1 MTGKFLL
8 SAVIGF
14 IFTTSLF
21 AQMKQDFAPIFKEIV
36 KPPQSCAEA
45 DSMTFRDSTGK
56 ELIIS
61 DLITKQKTK
70 FETIRND
77 ITYSIKAVENDE
89 QRMPMP
95 PGDPGPRGDIQMPED
110 FRMMKKIMDK
120 CRSASDEI
128 SAVKDNFKN
137 KIIVL
142 QDSLNRKLKLTM
154 SDDRESRKILA
165 DEFLN
170 SVKTEFDKEI
180 ITIELKSAIIDKAV
194 KQYFSNKD
202 LFIPPLMITLLKS
215 QQTEINA
222 AIFLLKITEECV
234 KIGSKF
240 YFEN

>member
-1 MTGKFLL
+1 MTGIFLK
-8 SAVIGF
+8 SAVIVF
-14 IFTTSLF
+14 IFTTSPF
-21 AQMKQDFAPIFKEIV
+21 AQMKQDFTPIFKEIIR
-36 KPPQSCAEA
+36 PPQSCAEA
-45 DSMTFRDSTGK
+45 DAMTIKDSTGK
-56 ELIIS
+56 ELILS
-61 DLITKQKTK
+61 KLITDQKIK
-70 FETIRND
+70 FETIQKD
-77 ITYSIKAVENDE
+77 ISYSIKAVENDE

-95 PGDPGPRGDIQMPED
+95 PGDPGPLGDIQMPED
-110 FRMMKKIMDK
+110 FRKMKKIMDK

-142 QDSLNRKLKLTM
+142 QDSLNRKLKLTK
-154 SDDRESRKILA
+154 SEDRESRKILA
-165 DEFLN
+165 DEFLH
-170 SVKTEFDKEI
+170 SVETEFDNEI

-202 LFIPPLMITLLKS
+202 LLIPPLMITLLKS

>member
-1 MTGKFLL
+1 MAGIFLK
-8 SAVIGF
+8 SAVIVF
-14 IFTTSLF
+14 IFTTSPF
-21 AQMKQDFAPIFKEIV
+21 AQMKQDFTPIFKEIIR
-36 KPPQSCAEA
+36 PPESCAEA
-45 DSMTFRDSTGK
+45 DAMTIKDSTGK
-56 ELIIS
+56 ELILS
-61 DLITKQKTK
+61 KLITDQEIK
-70 FETIRND
+70 FETIQKD
-77 ITYSIKAVENDE
+77 ISYSIKAVENDE

-95 PGDPGPRGDIQMPED
+95 PGDPGPLGDIQMPED
-110 FRMMKKIMDK
+110 FRKMKKIMDK
-120 CRSASDEI
+120 CRTASDEI

-142 QDSLNRKLKLTM
+142 QDSLNRKLKLTK
-154 SDDRESRKILA
+154 SEDRESRKILA

-170 SVKTEFDKEI
+170 SVETEFDNEI

-202 LFIPPLMITLLKS
+202 LLIPPLMITLLKS

>member
-1 MTGKFLL
+1 MAGIFLK
-8 SAVIGF
+8 SALIVF
-14 IFTTSLF
+14 VFTTTLF
-21 AQMKQDFAPIFKEIV
+21 AQMKQDFAPIFKEIIR
-36 KPPQSCAEA
+36 PPQSCAEA

-56 ELIIS
+56 ELIMG
-61 DLITKQKTK
+61 DLITKQKIK
-70 FETIRND
+70 FETIQND
-77 ITYSIKAVENDE
+77 ISYSIRAVENDE

-128 SAVKDNFKN
+128 TAVKDKLKN
-137 KIIVL
+137 DIIVL
-142 QDSLNRKLKLTM
+142 QDSLNRKLKLTK
-154 SDDRESRKILA
+154 SEDRESRTILA
-165 DEFLN
+165 DEFLY
-170 SVKTEFDKEI
+170 SVKTEFENEI
-180 ITIELKSAIIDKAV
+180 ITMEQKSAIIDKAV

-202 LFIPPLMITLLKS
+202 MFIPPLMITLLKS